1 MRVDACVYMYMY
13 VYIDMQDSE
22 LHINALLCGFCWS
35 FLPALLSL
43 KQKVFKNRVLI
54 FGEI

>member
-1 MRVDACVYMYMY
+1 MCIYMYMY

-35 FLPALLSL
+35 FLPALLFL
-43 KQKVFKNRVLI
+43 KQKVFKNRASI
-54 FGEI
+54 FGET